1 MGVLVTESEIVE
13 ILTKTGAVL
22 DGHFL
27 LSSGLHSDRYFQ
39 MALVLQYPEYAKR
52 LAEELTARF
61 AGERIDAV
69 IGPAIGGIILSYQ
82 LAQLLNA
89 RSIFAERQDGIMSL
103 RRGFSIN
110 QGERILVCEDV
121 ITTGGSVREV
131 SDIARNAGA
140 DICGIC
146 CLVLRGNAEFD
157 CRFEFLIQMV
167 AVNYKPQECP
177 LCARNIPIIKPGS
190 RGLK

>member
-1 MGVLVTESEIVE
+1 VTESEIVE
-13 ILTKTGAVL
+13 ILKKTGAVL

-52 LAEELTARF
+52 LAEELTVRF